1 MMIKEFKVEGLKF
14 KVDEELKV
22 DRARMKVK
30 KGWLFFVFFLTL
42 NFQLLTLNYPQTAL
56 AGEPKFPSPT
66 GYVTDSARVIP
77 PSEKARLT
85 ALIGEVERKTTA
97 EIAVVTVP
105 TIAPLT
111 KEQYAVK
118 LYERW
123 GIGKKGKDNGVL
135 ILISLKERA
144 WKIETGYGLEGAL
157 PDVIASEIGRKLM
170 VPYFKRGEF
179 GKGLLAGT
187 QAVAAQIA
195 KEYKVELS
203 GKGLPPQPPA
213 VSPSPGRSILGT
225 ILTLLF
231 FIFIFGTRMG
241 LFGFLLFGGPGYWGG
256 GHTGTGG
263 FGGGFSGFGG
273 GLSGG
278 GGAGGG
284 W

>member
-1 MMIKEFKVEGLKF
+1 MIKKKLKVESLRF
-14 KVDEELKV
+14 KVDKQLKIG
-22 DRARMKVK
+22 KVFL
-30 KGWLFFVFFLTL
+30 LFLLFLITF
-42 NFQLLTLNYPQTAL
+42 NFQLSTFNSSQAAL
-56 AGEPKFPSPT
+56 ATEPSFPKPT
-66 GYVTDSARVIP
+66 GYVNDFAKVIS

-85 ALIGEVERKTTA
+85 ALIEEVKRKTTA

-111 KEQYAVK
+111 KERYAVE
-118 LYERW
+118 LYQRW
-123 GIGKKGKDNGVL
+123 GIGEKGKDNGVL

-157 PDVIASEIGRKLM
+157 PDMIVSEIGRKIM
-170 VPYFKRGEF
+170 VPYFKKGEF

-195 KEYKVELS
+195 KEYNVELS
-203 GKGLPPQPPA
+203 GKGILPPPPA
-213 VSPSPGRSILGT
+213 ASTSPGRSILS
-225 ILTLLF
+225 IVLTLLF

-241 LFGFLLFGGPGYWGG
+241 LFGFLLLGGPGYWGG
-256 GHTGTGG
+256 GYTGTGG
-263 FGGGFSGFGG
+263 FGGGFGGFGG